1 MLFSF
6 SSAPVLFSTTSFP
19 AATVFSF
26 DKPNVCYY
34 FSLMTEIYI
43 YFLHSTAK
51 KTNPK
56 HIHSAGPLCFHF
68 LVFSVSI
75 CVLTP
80 LHFIIDLNNNTTEKQ
95 RVTMNCGNTVLLF
108 CPMNFL
114 CVHRFLDGKEV
125 QKQRLKLAIVNHCCG
140 VEINHVTHLLAPS

>member
-1 MLFSF
+1 
-6 SSAPVLFSTTSFP
+6 
-19 AATVFSF
+19 
-26 DKPNVCYY
+26 
-34 FSLMTEIYI
+34 MTEIYI

-80 LHFIIDLNNNTTEKQ
+80 LHFIIDLNNYTTEKQ

-125 QKQRLKLAIVNHCCG
+125 QKQRLKLAIVDHCCV